1 MDYEVSLLTVAEQPI
16 AAARQRTTFK
26 MVSREIQ
33 GLLSGPWAFVRSHP
47 GLWIRG
53 CNVAIYW
60 DPPAEGSVEVG
71 IQVTSSFEGSDE
83 VVCSATPAAKVAMT
97 THFGPYS
104 GLGAAHQ
111 AVRVWCRENGHTL
124 LSPHWEIYGHWNDDP
139 AKVRTDVLYRL
150 S

>member
-1 MDYEVSLLTVAEQPI
+1 MDYKISLLTVAEQPM
-16 AAARQRTTFK
+16 AAAQQRTTFK

-47 GLWIRG
+47 SLWIRG

-71 IQVTSSFEGSDE
+71 IQVTSSFEGSDD

-104 GLGAAHQ
+104 VLGQRTRRSVCGAGKTGIPS
-111 AVRVWCRENGHTL
+111 CR
-124 LSPHWEIYGHWNDDP
+124 
-139 AKVRTDVLYRL
+139 RTGR
-150 S
+150 STATGTMIRRRCGRM